1 MSTSMNDLTL
11 YINELDKKILNI
23 DKKNK
28 NEESRHRRV
37 ILKCREML
45 KKDILSIDDL
55 SYLNHFI
62 SFSIEDVFK
71 MIPNLFSIVVDKIEL
86 EYMKE
91 GMIREE
97 LLTLLE
103 SVISKEEFSLF
114 KSDENIEAFKSLHK
128 LSCTNNISLIAILN
142 YLTDYSTIISFVGK
156 CKTADDF
163 KSVSKRVSI
172 FCGLLTEE
180 GYDIS
185 ISSPKIF
192 QNQIYRQIS

>member
-11 YINELDKKILNI
+11 YINELDKKILDI
-23 DKKNK
+23 DKRNK

-37 ILKCREML
+37 ILKCRDL
-45 KKDILSIDDL
+45 LNKDILSIDDL

-62 SFSIEDVFK
+62 SFSIEDIFK
-71 MIPNLFSIVVDKIEL
+71 TIPNLFSIVVDKIEL
-86 EYMKE
+86 EYMKD
-91 GMIREE
+91 GIIREE

-103 SVISKEEFSLF
+103 SIISKEDFSLF
-114 KSDENIEAFKSLHK
+114 ESDENIDAFKSLYK

-163 KSVSKRVSI
+163 KSVSKCVSI
-172 FCGLLTEE
+172 FCRFLTEE